1 MKNYWLD
8 NKEGISMDTC
18 RQVAARVWCDKEFS
32 HIVMNP
38 AVCEKIACMLFEVAN
53 HYNLEKSDLEYF
65 RNKLFNPMKFPEEYH
80 G

>member
-8 NKEGISMDTC
+8 NKEGVSMETC
-18 RQVAARVWCDKEFS
+18 LHVAARIWCDKEFS

-38 AVCEKIACMLFEVAN
+38 DACKKIASLLFEVAN

-65 RNKLFNPMKFPEEYH
+65 RNKLFNPLDNEDCCH